1 MLDLFTI
8 LTKGGFVLWQKTFAS
23 INGSPVEDLIRNVL
37 IEERAGTD
45 LYFKENYALKWT
57 FANELDLVFV
67 VAYQKILQLNYIEEL
82 LETVKRMFLASNK
95 ELIAQG
101 KLEDGDFTSF
111 SHVFDKLLQ
120 QIEDKYSF
128 QNRQRA
134 PRKFE
139 NTKKFESSLKGSQ
152 AQNTGTL
159 PVISLNTVDED
170 EITKNIKALKLQASP
185 RTGPRARKAKPSKST
200 STGSLSTNE
209 DTTQKKKKSQKQAR
223 VWDGQIAKG
232 EMEALDFS
240 NAKSN
245 NNEVDDE
252 DADADA
258 IAAQFVDESKLGQ
271 KNAQGIYEVQDV
283 VQEDDD
289 EMDFEDE
296 DADLSKKVETGTSG
310 LFSYFK
316 SFTGQ
321 REITAAILDPVIATI
336 KEHLITQN
344 VATDIAE
351 HLCQSVRTSLLGKKL
366 GSFERI
372 STAVRNS
379 METALKRILT
389 PKTSLDILRDIE
401 QAKSE
406 KRPYTMCFIGVNG
419 VGKSTNLSK
428 VCFWLLQNNYKILI
442 AACDTFRSGA
452 VEQLR
457 VHTRNL
463 RALQTSGD
471 GIVELFERGYG
482 KDSAGI
488 AKDAIS
494 YATVNNFDVV
504 LIDTAGRMQDNEP
517 LMRALSKLVSVNQPD
532 KIIFVGEALVGN
544 EAVDQLTKFNQA
556 LKDFSGLQNPRH
568 IDGMILT
575 KFDTIDDKVGA
586 ALSMTYITGQPIYFV
601 GTGQTYTDL
610 KNLKVS
616 HVVHSLLKK

>member
-8 LTKGGFVLWQKTFAS
+8 LTKGGFVLWQKKFAS
-23 INGSPVEDLIRNVL
+23 ISGSPVEDLIRNIL
-37 IEERAGTD
+37 IEERAGTNSYIKD
-45 LYFKENYALKWT
+45 NYALKWT
-57 FANELDLVFV
+57 FANEHDLVFV
-67 VAYQKILQLNYIEEL
+67 ATYQKILQLGYIEEL
-82 LETVKRMFLASNK
+82 LETVKRMFLDMNK
-95 ELIAQG
+95 EAIAQG
-101 KLEDGDFTSF
+101 HLIDQDYEGFGPI
-111 SHVFDKLLQ
+111 FDKTLAQ
-120 QIEDKYSF
+120 VEEKYAS
-128 QNRQRA
+128 QRQRV

-139 NTKKFESSLKGSQ
+139 NTKKFENSLKGSQ
-152 AQNTGTL
+152 AQNKGELLVVNT
-159 PVISLNTVDED
+159 SNSTVDED
-170 EITKNIKALKLQASP
+170 EITKNIRALKLQGSP
-185 RTGPRARKAKPSKST
+185 RTAAKGRKSVKSNNKSAT
-200 STGSLSTNE
+200 ASPQTE
-209 DTTQKKKKSQKQAR
+209 EKKKKSQKQAR

-232 EMEALDFS
+232 EMEALDYSS
-240 NAKSN
+240 NKN
-245 NNEVDDE
+245 DNDDDPE
-252 DADADA
+252 A
-258 IAAQFVDESKLGQ
+258 IAAQFVDETKLGQ
-271 KNAQGIYEVQDV
+271 KNEKGVYEVQDV
-283 VQEDDD
+283 IQEEEEKMDD
-289 EMDFEDE
+289 ELDFDE
-296 DADLSKKVETGTSG
+296 DQDISSSRNQKSGG
-310 LFSYFK
+310 LFSYLK

-321 REITAAILDPVIATI
+321 REITAETLDPVIATI
-336 KEHLITQN
+336 KEHLIRQN
-344 VATDIAE
+344 VASDIAE
-351 HLCQSVRTSLLGKKL
+351 HLCQSVKTSLLGKKL

-379 METALKRILT
+379 MEAALKRILT

-401 QAKSE
+401 QAKVE

-457 VHTRNL
+457 VHARNL
-463 RALQTSGD
+463 RALQTSG
-471 GIVELFERGYG
+471 GGVVELFERGYG

-488 AKDAIS
+488 AKDAIN
-494 YATVNNFDVV
+494 YATVNHFDVV

-544 EAVDQLTKFNQA
+544 EAVDQLSKFNQA

>member
-1 MLDLFTI
+1 MLDLFTV
-8 LTKGGFVLWQKTFAS
+8 LTKGGFVLFQKTFAP
-23 INGSPVEDLIRNVL
+23 INGSPVQDLIKNVL
-37 IEERAGTD
+37 IEERSGTNTYTKD
-45 LYFKENYALKWT
+45 NYALKWT
-57 FANELDLVFV
+57 FANETDLVFV
-67 VAYQKILQLNYIEEL
+67 VAYQKILQLTYVDEL
-82 LETVKRMFLASNK
+82 LETVKRLFLQSF
-95 ELIAQG
+95 EG
-101 KLEDGDFTSF
+101 VETDYTSF
-111 SHVFDKLLQ
+111 GPIFDKVLLQ
-120 QIEDKYSF
+120 IEEKSSGS
-128 QNRQRA
+128 RQRA

-139 NTKKFESSLKGSQ
+139 NTKKFETSLKGSQ
-152 AQNTGTL
+152 AQN
-159 PVISLNTVDED
+159 N
-170 EITKNIKALKLQASP
+170 EITKNIRALKLQGSP
-185 RTGPRARKAKPSKST
+185 RPGGKGRRAVKSNKSSAAPSP
-200 STGSLSTNE
+200 SLNDDSAG
-209 DTTQKKKKSQKQAR
+209 KKKKSQKQAR
-223 VWDGQIAKG
+223 VWDGQIGKG
-232 EMEALDFS
+232 EMEALDYS
-240 NAKSN
+240 GAGK
-245 NNEVDDE
+245 EDDE
-252 DADADA
+252 QENVEQ
-258 IAAQFVDESKLGQ
+258 IAAQFVDKSKLGH
-271 KNAQGIYEVQDV
+271 KNDNGIYEVQDV
-283 VQEDDD
+283 LQEDDEELDFDQDD
-289 EMDFEDE
+289 ELDE
-296 DADLSKKVETGTSG
+296 KVKKGTQSG

-321 REITAAILDPVIATI
+321 REMTAETLDPVMMTI

-351 HLCQSVRTSLLGKKL
+351 HLCQSVRTSLMGKKL

-457 VHTRNL
+457 VHARNL
-463 RALQTSGD
+463 RALQTSGS

-488 AKDAIS
+488 AKDAIN
-494 YATVNNFDVV
+494 YAAVNQFDVV
-504 LIDTAGRMQDNEP
+504 LVDTAGRMQDNEP